1 MNSSERYHS
10 STSISFSLFNRK
22 IIPYQKIKMAVIETI
37 DSLHKTA
44 FEMSASEVHIKSIKP
59 THLRLSGRPESVEM
73 DLKGIFHA
81 SAPILA

>member
-1 MNSSERYHS
+1 
-10 STSISFSLFNRK
+10 
-22 IIPYQKIKMAVIETI
+22 MAVLETI
-37 DSLHKTA
+37 YGLLKLA
-44 FEMSASEVHIKSIKP
+44 IEGSASEVHIKSIKP